1 MNHSF
6 KDWRC
11 KLPLTGATAVTPN
24 LQVTAQH
31 IRQILAE
38 FGVSG
43 SDGPPIDIRTDAATD
58 VGELLRRSA
67 INREFT
73 VSRAGPQEHNV
84 VGSAERGVREIK
96 VAVAVVRLELAKH
109 QLDIVDSMVG
119 WDGICRYVVA
129 MHNLHGKKF
138 GKTPREMLRESPA
151 SSENPV
157 SARVSTFDWKIC
169 DSSLPMACQEFVCS
183 FCCCHD

>member
-1 MNHSF
+1 MDFFFLGTVSTKHKF
-6 KDWRC
+6 IVMRQV
-11 KLPLTGATAVTPN
+11 LTGLLGATAVTPN

-84 VGSAERGVREIK
+84 VGSAERGVI
-96 VAVAVVRLELAKH
+96 
-109 QLDIVDSMVG
+109 QLTKS
-119 WDGICRYVVA
+119 GI
-129 MHNLHGKKF
+129 
-138 GKTPREMLRESPA
+138 
-151 SSENPV
+151 
-157 SARVSTFDWKIC
+157 
-169 DSSLPMACQEFVCS
+169 
-183 FCCCHD
+183 